1 MSSLRARVASSGIA
15 IGVGTLALALHAAAW
30 LGWTVWTKAWP
41 EAMQPFR
48 WALTLVE
55 RDASLV
61 LSGQWWRLTTAPLF
75 HVSAV
80 HAGTTAFA
88 LSWAFAADRDAS
100 VARVGAS
107 YLGACVAGG
116 VVVAAGAL
124 GLPVG
129 NAVGA
134 STVLAV
140 WIGVQAG
147 SWDVAE
153 RDPRALGRAVSV
165 PVAML
170 ALAELAGSADT
181 AGHLAG
187 LGVGSA
193 FGAVASW
200 LVRRGAQGAWRGRVM
215 AWGAALVFA
224 AGAAAAVLHGA
235 ACASTAATM
244 RACGATL
251 GG

>member
-1 MSSLRARVASSGIA
+1 MSPLLARVASSGIA
-15 IGVGTLALALHAAAW
+15 IGVGTVVLALHAAAW
-30 LGWTVWTKAWP
+30 LAWTVWTATWP

-61 LSGQWWRLTTAPLF
+61 LRGQWWRLTTAPLF

-80 HAGTTAFA
+80 HACTTALA
-88 LSWAFAADRDAS
+88 LSWAFAADREAS
-100 VARVGAS
+100 FASVGAS
-107 YLGACVAGG
+107 YLGACLAGG
-116 VVVAAGAL
+116 VVVAAGAA

-134 STVLAV
+134 STVLAA
-140 WIGVQAG
+140 WIGAQAG
-147 SWDVAE
+147 SWDVAARE
-153 RDPRALGRAVSV
+153 PRALGRAVSV

-170 ALAELAGSADT
+170 ALAELSGRADT

-193 FGAVASW
+193 FGAIAAW
-200 LVRRGAQGAWRGRVM
+200 AGRRGAPGAWRGRAM

-235 ACASTAATM
+235 ACASTASTM